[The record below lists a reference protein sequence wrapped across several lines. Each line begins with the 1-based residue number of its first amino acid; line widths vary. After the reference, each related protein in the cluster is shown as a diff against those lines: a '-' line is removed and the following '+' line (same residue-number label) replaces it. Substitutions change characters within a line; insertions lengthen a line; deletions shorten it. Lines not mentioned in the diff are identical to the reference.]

1 MLVSIA
7 SSTTTGSPLS
17 ASALSEL
24 RSLTSEA
31 IQLDADRGLF
41 LRFIESRMLRMA
53 PNCSALVGNIYRS
66 VYRRTLSRSAQDIA
80 RNDCRRIGKGS
91 LKPGDLLFFPGHVA
105 MYLGDGRY
113 IHSTAK
119 NGSDGVVINS
129 LDPEDPDYRADLDQ
143 GMTAVG
149 SIF

>member
-1 MLVSIA
+1 MSYLLNGV
-7 SSTTTGSPLS
+7 
-17 ASALSEL
+17 
-24 RSLTSEA
+24 
-31 IQLDADRGLF
+31 
-41 LRFIESRMLRMA
+41 
-53 PNCSALVGNIYRS
+53 VIYRDANI
-66 VYRRTLSRSAQDIA
+66 VEGFPVHEIPRAEM
-80 RNDCRRIGKGS
+80 
-91 LKPGDLLFFPGHVA
+91 KPGALLFFPGHVA